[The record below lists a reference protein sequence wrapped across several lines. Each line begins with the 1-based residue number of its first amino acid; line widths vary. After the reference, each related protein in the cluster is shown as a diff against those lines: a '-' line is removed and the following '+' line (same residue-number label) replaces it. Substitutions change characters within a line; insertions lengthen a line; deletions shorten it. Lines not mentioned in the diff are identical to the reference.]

1 MTAADLAMGLFAGF
15 NSVRI
20 LAYVP
25 QIIRIARD
33 RDGARAISYGTWL
46 SFALSHL
53 STVSYALLV
62 VSDVRMAAVFGAN
75 TVACLI
81 ILILTIH
88 KRRRNDDFARAP
100 DAASDALMAKMGA

>member
-1 MTAADLAMGLFAGF
+1 MTAADLALGLFACF

-53 STVSYALLV
+53 STVGYALFV
-62 VSDVRMAAVFGAN
+62 VSDVRMAAIFGAN
-75 TVACLI
+75 TVACLA

-88 KRRRNDDFARAP
+88 KRRRNDDFGRP
-100 DAASDALMAKMGA
+100 LDAASEALVAKMGA

>member
-1 MTAADLAMGLFAGF
+1 MTAADLALGLFACC

-20 LAYVP
+20 LGYVP
-25 QIIRIARD
+25 QIIRIVRD

-53 STVSYALLV
+53 STVAYAVLV
-62 VSDVRMAAVFGAN
+62 VSDLRMAAIFGAN
-75 TVACLI
+75 TVACVI

-88 KRRRNDDFARAP
+88 KRRRIDDFGRTL
-100 DAASDALMAKMGA
+100 DAGA

>member
-1 MTAADLAMGLFAGF
+1 MTAADLALGLFACC

-20 LAYVP
+20 LGYVP
-25 QIIRIARD
+25 QIIRIVRD

-53 STVSYALLV
+53 STVAYALLV
-62 VSDVRMAAVFGAN
+62 VADVRMAAIFGAN
-75 TVACLI
+75 TLACLI

-88 KRRRNDDFARAP
+88 KRRSNDDFGRTL
-100 DAASDALMAKMGA
+100 DAAGV